1 MVTLYFVCNGV
12 ANLNVPVLI
21 YTRSSILPA
30 PHNPCWSHTQC
41 LYDPCM
47 THCAKLIGWTEPS
60 LGRQTAVGS
69 LLRRGS
75 LGTVHWAGWKARKG
89 AQWWLLKYQPK
100 TLLCRVYSSHL
111 VTWGSTWI
119 SYPPLSSQ
127 ASLMYCTTNGSST
140 PVRNQCQVRI
150 LSSLKTSHTNRQE
163 RKIIS
168 RWKQSCQIE
177 FISLLCAL

>member
-21 YTRSSILPA
+21 YTRSSILLA

-111 VTWGSTWI
+111 VRWGSTWI
-119 SYPPLSSQ
+119 SYPPFHYHLYHHKPHS
-127 ASLMYCTTNGSST
+127 CTAQQTEVQPPSE
-140 PVRNQCQVRI
+140 
-150 LSSLKTSHTNRQE
+150 TSAKFAFLARWRLPTLTDKKE
-163 RKIIS
+163 R
-168 RWKQSCQIE
+168 
-177 FISLLCAL
+177 